1 MPNTNQAGQPLAHIR
16 YQNSAEKR
24 AAHAGT
30 AGRTQPS
37 ISPPSR
43 QQQNQQAIEIYN
55 RKMADLN
62 GYQNHNNTVLLDQF
76 SELPEQTQTRSHIHE
91 DLKAKANLEK
101 LYQAQMTHGIKI
113 MRTSWGKRARH
124 NNTTLSQHVA
134 DHTCI

>member
-1 MPNTNQAGQPLAHIR
+1 
-16 YQNSAEKR
+16 
-24 AAHAGT
+24 
-30 AGRTQPS
+30 
-37 ISPPSR
+37 
-43 QQQNQQAIEIYN
+43 
-55 RKMADLN
+55 MADLN
-62 GYQNHNNTVLLDQF
+62 GYQNLNNTVLLDQLL
-76 SELPEQTQTRSHIHE
+76 ELPKQTQTRSHIHE